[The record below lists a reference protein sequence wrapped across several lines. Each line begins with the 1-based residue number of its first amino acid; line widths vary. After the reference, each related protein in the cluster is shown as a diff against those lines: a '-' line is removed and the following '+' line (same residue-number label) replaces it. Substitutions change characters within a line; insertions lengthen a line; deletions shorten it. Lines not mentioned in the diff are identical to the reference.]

1 MAVKRIPFDYVLD
14 RTAVVGTNDLVSPIV
29 EAGWVYCV
37 QHVTIENLTSNYT
50 SLRII
55 KVVAGREHVVAFHD
69 TCVAGEPDWYDYPI
83 WITEGQYGLVRMAGC
98 VANDLLRVYISGYK
112 QLLPDYW
119 EVG

>member
-1 MAVKRIPFDYVLD
+1 MAIKRIPFEYVLAQ
-14 RTAVVGTNDLVSPIV
+14 TAVVGSNDLRSSLV

-50 SLRII
+50 WLRII
-55 KVVAGREHVVAFHD
+55 KVVAGREHVVAYHD
-69 TCVAGEPDWYDYPI
+69 TCVAAAPDWYDDPI

-98 VANDLLRVYISGYK
+98 LAADELRVYVSGYK
-112 QLLPDYW
+112 QVLPDYW